1 MRQELPRQTWKWT
14 PYITVGGTLLLAALL
29 FLLIPFTQM
38 LQTPEEPDLT
48 VRKILISAIPPP
60 KSPPLPEETPP
71 PEPLETVPEM
81 PQDPP
86 PIDLQLLDIA
96 LSPGSGDAIAM
107 GTPMP
112 QLQQTETVQNIQELF
127 SFEDLSE
134 VPRLLHAPNF
144 RFPSSLSRRGINEGK
159 VIVEIEIQTDGRA
172 KLLRIS
178 SSTHRELEPVAEAI
192 ISRARFTKPLVN
204 GQPQK
209 VRGRFPLIL
218 EN

>member
-1 MRQELPRQTWKWT
+1 MSMIQNGLSGLKASQILLDTASNNIANVNTPGYSRQEGVLVSRQN
-14 PYITVGGTLLLAALL
+14 G
-29 FLLIPFTQM
+29 
-38 LQTPEEPDLT
+38 
-48 VRKILISAIPPP
+48 S
-60 KSPPLPEETPP
+60 SN
-71 PEPLETVPEM
+71 
-81 PQDPP
+81 
-86 PIDLQLLDIA
+86 